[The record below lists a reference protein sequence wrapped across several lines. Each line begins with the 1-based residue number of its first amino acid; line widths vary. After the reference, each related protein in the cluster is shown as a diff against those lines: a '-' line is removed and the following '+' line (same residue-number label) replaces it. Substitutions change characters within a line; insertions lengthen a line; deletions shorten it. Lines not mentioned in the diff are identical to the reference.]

1 MTGMNALSLAEA
13 HRMDRAYRVIL
24 EPEPDKSAY
33 NVTVPA
39 FPKAHTWGSTVAE
52 ALTRAREVIE
62 LEIEDRQERGEP
74 VPPGDVDT
82 LVVETV
88 TIPSPVG

>member
-1 MTGMNALSLAEA
+1 
-13 HRMDRAYRVIL
+13 MDRAYRVVL

-33 NVTVPA
+33 NVIIPA
-39 FPKAHTWGSTVAE
+39 FPKAHTWGGTVAE

-62 LEIEDRQERGEP
+62 LEIEDRQQRGEP
-74 VPPGDVDT
+74 APPGDVDT

-88 TIPSPVG
+88 TVTLPAA